1 MAEKEV
7 VRDER
12 RLLLIR
18 AGAAAGIV
26 VAMLI
31 GLALWERSN
40 RTDEEEVRAPSKIAA
55 PATIGIREITPESAP
70 VAPETATSAPEP
82 EASVP
87 AGGVNEAAEETRGVE
102 SLPGPAAPRAART
115 PAPATTT
122 DKSHLTLR
130 AEGQQQPATIQHLPA
145 GQKPPP
151 GKAFVLQVG
160 VFSNPNNAE
169 DLRAKLALAGIP
181 VMLETRVQVGP
192 FKTRDEVV
200 QAQSKLKALGMERGQ
215 LMLVKP

>member
-7 VRDER
+7 VRDQR
-12 RLLLIR
+12 RSLLIR

-40 RTDEEEVRAPSKIAA
+40 RDEEEAPAPSKIAA

-70 VAPETATSAPEP
+70 VAPEP
-82 EASVP
+82 EASAP
-87 AGGVNEAAEETRGVE
+87 VNEAAEETRGVE
-102 SLPGPAAPRAART
+102 SLPGPRAART

-122 DKSHLTLR
+122 EKSHLSLR
-130 AEGQQQPATIQHLPA
+130 AEGLQQPAIQHPPA
-145 GQKPPP
+145 GQTPPP

-160 VFSNPNNAE
+160 VFMNPNNAE

-192 FKTRDEVV
+192 FKTRDEVAA
-200 QAQSKLKALGMERGQ
+200 AQSKLKALGLEHGQ
-215 LMLVKP
+215 VMLVKP